1 MRSIINLL
9 FIFILLGTI
18 TVNGFTQIPTSADSV
33 KPMAV
38 GSILPLINLQDI
50 NGKTV
55 GTPEVFNQPV
65 VMIVYRGGWC
75 PYCNKQLAGLEPME
89 KDIIAMGFRI
99 VAISPDAP
107 EQLKTT
113 IEKQKLSYTLLSDN
127 KAELIMAMGL
137 AFKAPVRY
145 NDMLLKVSEG
155 GNTQSI
161 LPVPAV
167 YIFHKNRKV
176 LYAYTD
182 ADYKVR
188 LDEKE
193 LMEQLV
199 SYIEN

>member
-1 MRSIINLL
+1 MRSAFNLL
-9 FIFILLGTI
+9 FNFILVGMM
-18 TVNGFTQIPTSADSV
+18 TVNGFTQIPSSADSV

-38 GSILPLINLQDI
+38 GSVLPLINLQDI
-50 NGKTV
+50 DGKMV

-75 PYCNKQLAGLEPME
+75 PYCNQQLAGLQPME
-89 KDIIAMGFRI
+89 KDIIAMGYKI

-137 AFKAPVRY
+137 AFKAPVKY
-145 NDMLLKVSEG
+145 NDMLLKASGG
-155 GNTQSI
+155 GNSQSV

-167 YIFHKNRKV
+167 YIFDKNRKV

-188 LDEKE
+188 MDEKE
-193 LMEQLV
+193 LMEQLKNY
-199 SYIEN
+199 SK